1 MKLDNKKLRI
11 ALISK
16 GINQKE
22 LSQIASV
29 SYSMLSA
36 VMNGRACSDALA
48 TRLADALDVTLD
60 ELRG

>member
-1 MKLDNKKLRI
+1 MRLDNKKLKI

-22 LSQIASV
+22 LSQVASV

-36 VMNGRACSDALA
+36 VMNGRSCSMELA
-48 TRLADALDVTLD
+48 TRLANALDVTID